1 MVAWVF
7 SLFFLKICDDDRP
20 ALSVDNGSGV
30 CKTQFAGENAPRAVL
45 DSGHP
50 GNQVWMSTFRK
61 KWLKHNALYMLQ
73 L

>member
-1 MVAWVF
+1 M
-7 SLFFLKICDDDRP
+7 
-20 ALSVDNGSGV
+20 VDNGSAV
-30 CKTQFAGENAPRAVL
+30 CTAGEDDPRAVL
-45 DSGHP
+45 DSIVGDP